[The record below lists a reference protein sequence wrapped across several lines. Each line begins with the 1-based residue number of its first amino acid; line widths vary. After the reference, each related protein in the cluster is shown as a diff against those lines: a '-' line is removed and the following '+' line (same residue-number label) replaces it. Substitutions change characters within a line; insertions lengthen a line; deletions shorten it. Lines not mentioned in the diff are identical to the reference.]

1 MLMERR
7 VMPETQEPK
16 ANPSGATDNTEER
29 EKKFDEEGGDQPQ
42 APSQQEVD
50 AELEKARERESA
62 SR

>member
-1 MLMERR
+1 
-7 VMPETQEPK
+7 MPETQEPK
-16 ANPSGATDNTEER
+16 ANPSGGTDKTKER